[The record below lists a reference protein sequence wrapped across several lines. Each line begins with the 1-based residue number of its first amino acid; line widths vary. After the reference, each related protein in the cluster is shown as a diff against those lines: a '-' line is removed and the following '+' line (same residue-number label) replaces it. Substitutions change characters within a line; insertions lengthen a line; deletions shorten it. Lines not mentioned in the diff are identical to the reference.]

1 MKGTSVPE
9 RETSSFCKCLLLSCS
24 DLDIELGAVM
34 RSREKYNFIHR
45 ELTVKQRK
53 GDYIYIKRIH
63 KGAGESRSAL
73 C

>member
-1 MKGTSVPE
+1 
-9 RETSSFCKCLLLSCS
+9 
-24 DLDIELGAVM
+24 M

-53 GDYIYIKRIH
+53 ETISISRGYIKEQ
-63 KGAGESRSAL
+63 ASRSAL

>member
-1 MKGTSVPE
+1 MKESQYKKG
-9 RETSSFCKCLLLSCS
+9 ETFSFCKCLLLSCS
-24 DLDIELGAVM
+24 DLDIELGTVM

-53 GDYIYIKRIH
+53 ETISISRGYIKEQ
-63 KGAGESRSAL
+63 ASRSAL